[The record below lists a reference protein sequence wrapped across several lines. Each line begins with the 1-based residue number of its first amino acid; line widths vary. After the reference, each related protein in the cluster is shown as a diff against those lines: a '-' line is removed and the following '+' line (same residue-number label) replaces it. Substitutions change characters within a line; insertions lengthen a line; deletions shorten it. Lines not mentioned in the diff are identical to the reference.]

1 MRFSINLATRTYI
14 DTRLLNQIIGGIITV
29 LVLLLVWN
37 ISRVASN
44 LGEQQR
50 LAADVVTLEGRLK
63 GKPGDVSEQEF
74 KRQQA
79 RIAFYNGIIDRKSIR
94 WLSML
99 DLVESATPDGV
110 ALSALA
116 PGKKPGELKLEGRA
130 KSFATV
136 RRYLETLEGT
146 RNFSNVLLLSHQ
158 EFLLGE
164 KGRGVQFA
172 ISCRVQF

>member
-14 DTRLLNQIIGGIITV
+14 DTRLLNQIIGGLIAV
-29 LVLLLVWN
+29 LVLLLGWN
-37 ISRVASN
+37 VTRVATN

-50 LAADVVTLEGRLK
+50 LAAEVAVLEGRLK
-63 GKPGDVSEQEF
+63 GKPGDVSEKEF
-74 KRQQA
+74 KRQQV
-79 RIAFYNGIIDRKSIR
+79 RIGLYNGIIDRKSVR

-99 DLVESATPDGV
+99 DLVESATPEGI
-110 ALSALA
+110 ALSVLA

-130 KSFATV
+130 KSFAAV

-146 RNFSNVLLLSHQ
+146 KSFSNVLLLSHQ

-172 ISCRVQF
+172 ISCKVQF